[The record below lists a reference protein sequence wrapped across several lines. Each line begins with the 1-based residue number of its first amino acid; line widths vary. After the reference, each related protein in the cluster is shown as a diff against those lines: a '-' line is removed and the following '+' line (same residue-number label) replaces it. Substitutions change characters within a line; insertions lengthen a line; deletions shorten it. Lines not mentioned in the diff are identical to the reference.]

1 MRAENKSA
9 YTKCESITKENASN
23 FYYAFRTLPTEK
35 RLAIYATYAFCR
47 LCDDIADGEQP
58 VNQKRKLLNQVRTD
72 LLKKNSGTISDPV
85 FIALHDTM
93 STFNIPISYFE
104 QLIDGVEMDLT
115 IDHYSNFE
123 DLRKY
128 CYKVASVV
136 GLICIEIFSYSNPK
150 ARSYAIDLG
159 IGMQITNILRDIR
172 EDFSN
177 GRIYLPM
184 NELDQFRYSKHDLS
198 SNIMN
203 EPFRNL
209 LAFQI
214 DRARSYFD
222 SGINLIPLV
231 SPNSRVCLSML
242 HGVYSRILDRI
253 ESNDYDIYTKRIGL
267 KTSEK
272 IFLMTKI
279 WGLNIFKKTKLF

>member
-1 MRAENKSA
+1 M
-9 YTKCESITKENASN
+9 
-23 FYYAFRTLPTEK
+23 
-35 RLAIYATYAFCR
+35 
-47 LCDDIADGEQP
+47 
-58 VNQKRKLLNQVRTD
+58 NQVRTD

-104 QLIDGVEMDLT
+104 ELIDGVEMDLT
-115 IDHYSNFE
+115 IDHYANFE

-150 ARSYAIDLG
+150 ARRYAIDLG

-198 SNIMN
+198 SNIIN

-242 HGVYSRILDRI
+242 HGVYNRILDRI
-253 ESNDYDIYTKRIGL
+253 DSNDYDIYTKRIGL

-279 WGLNIFKKTKLF
+279 WGLNIVKKTKLF